1 MPRLKG
7 NTKEII
13 MEKSLRLF
21 AERGF
26 DAVSVRTIAEAV
38 GIGNSA
44 LYKHF
49 PSKQAIFDAIVETSK
64 GKYLDQCCQVTARIR
79 GLDEMKRYCLEMF
92 EYQTG
97 NEWIVMFRKLLLH
110 EKFHDE
116 KMAEIYKMFFVDIPI
131 NNQMAVF
138 DTLQKQGLMIAGD
151 TRVYAMELYAPFY
164 LYHFVENDKETL
176 SELYEKHVEYFFDTH
191 FLKEI
196 NK

>member
-13 MEKSLRLF
+13 MEKSLKLF

-26 DAVSVRTIAEAV
+26 DAVSIRTIAEAV

-64 GKYLDQCCQVTARIR
+64 EKYLARCRQVTAQIR
-79 GLDEMKRYCLEMF
+79 GIDEMKKYCLEMF
-92 EYQTG
+92 DYQTQ
-97 NEWIVMFRKLLLH
+97 NEWIVMFRQLLLH

-131 NNQMAVF
+131 NSQMIIF
-138 DTLQKQGLMIAGD
+138 ETLQKQELMIAGD
-151 TRVYAMELYAPFY
+151 ARVYAMELYAPFY
-164 LYHFVENDKETL
+164 MYHFVEHDKETL
-176 SELYEKHVEYFFDTH
+176 RGLYEKHVEYFFNAH
-191 FLKEI
+191 FLREK
-196 NK
+196 

>member
-13 MEKSLRLF
+13 MEESLKLF

-26 DAVSVRTIAEAV
+26 DAVSIRTIAEAV

-49 PSKQAIFDAIVETSK
+49 PSKQAIFDEIVEASRK
-64 GKYLDQCCQVTARIR
+64 KYLAQCSQATARIR
-79 GLDEMKRYCLEMF
+79 GSEEMKRYCLEMF

-97 NEWIVMFRKLLLH
+97 NEWIVMFRQLLLH

-131 NNQMAVF
+131 NNQMAIF

-151 TRVYAMELYAPFY
+151 TKVYAMELYAPFY
-164 LYHFVENDKETL
+164 LYHFVEHDKEAL
-176 SELYEKHVEYFFDTH
+176 RELYERHVEYFFDTH
-191 FLKEI
+191 FLKGKNE
-196 NK
+196 